1 MLGRRKSMSPKG
13 VSLILASFLLFSLSG
28 CQQEEPARTA
38 GDSFADMPEQVIEN
52 MEVTFT
58 ESGRRTGILRA
69 DSVAIYQGGRIKEGR
84 RVQVDFYDR
93 QGEHISVLTAL
104 EGSYDSEAEEV
115 HARGDVVVVSDDGAR
130 LETDELSWKKE
141 TNRITTQAHVTIT
154 RGQDEVSGYGL
165 STDPQLEDFHILR
178 DVRGRIEDVREITE

>member
-1 MLGRRKSMSPKG
+1 MSSRNA
-13 VSLILASFLLFSLSG
+13 SLILALFLLFSLSG
-28 CQQEEPARTA
+28 CQQEEPARTDE
-38 GDSFADMPEQVIEN
+38 DSFQDMPEQVIEN

-58 ESGRRTGILRA
+58 ESGRRTGVLRA
-69 DSVAIYQGGRIKEGR
+69 DSVAIYEGGRIKEGR

-93 QGEHISVLTAL
+93 QGEHISALTAL

-115 HARGDVVVVSDDGAR
+115 HARGDVVVISDDGAR
-130 LETDELSWKKE
+130 LETDELSWKKK

-178 DVRGRIEDVREITE
+178 DVQGRIEDIRQITD

>member
-1 MLGRRKSMSPKG
+1 MSPSR
-13 VSLILASFLLFSLSG
+13 VFLVLALFLLFFLSG

-38 GDSFADMPEQVIEN
+38 DDSFEDMPEQVIEN

-58 ESGRRTGILRA
+58 EGGRRTGVLQA

-84 RVQVDFYDR
+84 RVRVDFYDR
-93 QGEHISVLTAL
+93 QGEHVSVLTAL
-104 EGSYDSEAEEV
+104 EGIYDTEDEAV

-130 LETDELSWKKE
+130 LETDTLSWKKE
-141 TNRITTQAHVTIT
+141 TNRITTRAHVTIT
-154 RGQDEVSGYGL
+154 RGRDEVSGYGL

-178 DVRGRIEDVREITE
+178 DVQGRIEDVREITD